1 MVLIWSP
8 RPWLRSLIAALAIVF
23 TIFFTVGR
31 LGSGIQQLYM
41 PKRRLYLEGINGDDL
56 ARQVDFWKRLLG
68 SITHSCPRLSL
79 RLRG

>member
-1 MVLIWSP
+1 M
-8 RPWLRSLIAALAIVF
+8 AALAIVF

-41 PKRRLYLEGINGDDL
+41 PKRRLYLEGH
-56 ARQVDFWKRLLG
+56 KRRRPCPPGRLLEALLG